1 MKTVQLV
8 AGEME
13 SNYPIKQFKELNIH
27 SEYFLVDKGNDPHVR
42 ILRYFDDIKE
52 WYIIRLDS
60 FCTNKLKLDIEELTE
75 RFYVYCIPE
84 YTGGSDGIYL
94 NNKESGEARKEL
106 LEFLINKYM

>member
-8 AGEME
+8 ASEIE
-13 SNYPIKQFKELNIH
+13 SNYPIKQFKELNIY

-42 ILRYFDDIKE
+42 ILRYFDDIKQ
-52 WYIIRLDS
+52 WYIICLDS
-60 FCTNKLKLDIEELTE
+60 FCTHKLELDIEELTK

-94 NNKESGEARKEL
+94 NDKESREARKEL
-106 LEFLINKYM
+106 LGFLINRYM